1 MKCKLF
7 SLILM
12 GVVFVNTAI
21 AEVVFNGVVRDAETG
36 KPIENAKIKY
46 KLNSV
51 EEYLFATVSDKS
63 GKFQLE
69 HKISYNMIF
78 DVLAELEGYQSK
90 KIEIIF
96 NKSETLPSFEI
107 ELEKKP
113 VQFERILK
121 LKYITANEIRKHI
134 YQELQNDVHMSM
146 RAGNMVVFGTED
158 KVAKAEEIVQRI
170 DQPPKQ
176 IMVQVMLLVA
186 NRGDRKEVEHH
197 PKLKDIVKKLTS
209 LFNYNY
215 YWVIGES
222 EMIGTEGEPFSV
234 MSEGQQSSFAM
245 DAILEIQDD
254 VVQLKRMK
262 VTVAKPTRA
271 EISTTVNIKNGDTV
285 ILGASSGQHEGEA
298 MITVV
303 TAKIL

>member
-46 KLNSV
+46 KLSSV

-107 ELEKKP
+107 ELGKKP

-245 DAILEIQDD
+245 DAMLEIQDD

-271 EISTTVNIKNGDTV
+271 EISTTLNIKNGDTV